1 VYVCVCVCVCVS
13 VCVCLCVC
21 MCVCVCVCVYVC
33 VCECV
38 CVNVCVCLCVCVCV
52 CLCVCVCVCV
62 SVCVSGKRRYSHD
75 VYYLSAI
82 STQSK
87 RYITF
92 LLSLSSPPL
101 LPLLP
106 VPVPGSKGGEEAKF
120 WAFSR
125 IKSVTA
131 ISNLES

>member
-1 VYVCVCVCVCVS
+1 MRIKCDSVCVCVCVCAR
-13 VCVCLCVC
+13 
-21 MCVCVCVCVYVC
+21 
-33 VCECV
+33 
-38 CVNVCVCLCVCVCV
+38 
-52 CLCVCVCVCV
+52 
-62 SVCVSGKRRYSHD
+62 GKRRYSDD

-82 STQSK
+82 STQSN

-106 VPVPGSKGGEEAKF
+106 GPLPVPGSKGGEEAKF